1 MKMPHEAVEKLLFAS
16 LSLEKASPAKL
27 RIIFYILAALACEL
41 KARRTILVALACELR
56 VGVAVRATTSPY
68 VLGLFFLHHRPKLP
82 ALENKKPLSKSNAL
96 HDSGLSLSART
107 AYDASEVIPT
117 IALGGGSKSTPLQRV
132 ARGGGR
138 KGSSPFSSTSL
149 PFIAIK

>member
-1 MKMPHEAVEKLLFAS
+1 MKMPHEAVEKLLLTS

-27 RIIFYILAALACEL
+27 RIIFYILAALAYE
-41 KARRTILVALACELR
+41 VR
-56 VGVAVRATTSPY
+56 VGDAVRATTSSY